1 MKTTCL
7 KGFVLLTN
15 IDFSKM
21 FYVSNYKGN
30 KRQRCCCPLAGNMP
44 KKNLSLTYNN
54 FIFAR
59 KLIYNGN

>member
-7 KGFVLLTN
+7 KGFALLTN

-30 KRQRCCCPLAGNMP
+30 KRQRWSCPLAGNKP
-44 KKNLSLTYNN
+44 KKNLSLTCNK

-59 KLIYNGN
+59 KLICNGN